1 MSSPSAPWQDVQ
13 IKGYAVVPSFL
24 DAPEISRLIE
34 QFEKAQQRPRK
45 NLNFETPFLPYGR
58 LKPFTNKLLAA
69 ARAASSST
77 QIYDRLGM
85 GIFYATKLYGKRK
98 ASSSDWNWHT
108 DTTIHYVAPNY
119 LNFWVP
125 LVKPDRQRSGLQVVG
140 FDALEARHPELAH
153 SLRGRGSTRV
163 IQRDGSTIF
172 RDTARR
178 MNIAIADPNLLEGL
192 AQTPTLGPGDCLVM
206 RNDVFH
212 RTQDNETDRVAISF
226 RVFGSTTVV
235 SRQALMDMSSA
246 KFNNM
251 ARVRSAF
258 ARRFAAFQIAGC
270 DQISNVLYDT
280 LHGELT
286 KREYN
291 LQLARGG
298 TELDDIDFEQLVY
311 ELAQEY
317 RGGAFRGG

>member
-24 DAPEISRLIE
+24 DAPEISGLIA
-34 QFEKAQQRPRK
+34 QFEKAQQRPHQ
-45 NLNFETPFLPYGR
+45 NLNFETPFLPHGR
-58 LKPFTNKLLAA
+58 LRPFTNKLLAA
-69 ARAASSST
+69 AHAASSST
-77 QIYDRLGM
+77 QIYDRLRI
-85 GIFYATKLYGKRK
+85 GIFYATKLYRK
-98 ASSSDWNWHT
+98 AYTNDWNWHT
-108 DTTIHYVAPNY
+108 DTTVHYVDPNY

-140 FDALEARHPELAH
+140 FDALEARHPDLAH
-153 SLRGRGSTRV
+153 SLRGQGSTRV

-178 MNIAIADPNLLEGL
+178 MTIAVADPNLLEGL
-192 AQTPTLGPGDCLVM
+192 AHTPTLGPGDCLVM

-212 RTQDNETDRVAISF
+212 RTQDKETDRLAISF

-235 SRQALMDMSSA
+235 SRQALMDMGSA

-251 ARVRSAF
+251 ARVRPAF

-280 LHGELT
+280 LHDELT

-291 LQLARGG
+291 LQLAGGG
-298 TELDDIDFEQLVY
+298 TELDDTDFEQLIY

-317 RGGAFRGG
+317 RGGAFGGG

>member
-1 MSSPSAPWQDVQ
+1 MFSPSARWQDVQ

-24 DAPEISRLIE
+24 DAPEISGLIAA
-34 QFEKAQQRPRK
+34 FEKAREIPRQNPNFMGHLLHK
-45 NLNFETPFLPYGR
+45 NR
-58 LKPFTNKLLAA
+58 LKPFRNKLLAA

-77 QIYDRLGM
+77 QVYDRLGM
-85 GIFYATKLYGKRK
+85 GIYYATKLYLKWHLK
-98 ASSSDWNWHT
+98 ADCLWHT
-108 DTTIHYVAPNY
+108 DSTIHYVDPNY
-119 LNFWVP
+119 LNFWIP

-140 FDALEARHPELAH
+140 FDALEARHPDLAH
-153 SLRGRGSTRV
+153 SLRGQGSTRV

-178 MNIAIADPNLLEGL
+178 TTIAIADPNLLEGL
-192 AQTPTLGPGDCLVM
+192 AQTPALGPGDCLVM
-206 RNDVFH
+206 RNDVLH
-212 RTQDNETDRVAISF
+212 RTQDDETDRVAISF

-235 SRQALMDMSSA
+235 SRQALMDMGSA

-251 ARVRSAF
+251 ARVRPPF

-270 DQISNVLYDT
+270 DQMSNVLYDA
-280 LHGELT
+280 LYEEMT

-291 LQLARGG
+291 LQLARGA
-298 TELDDIDFEQLVY
+298 TELDDTDFEQLIY

-317 RGGAFRGG
+317 RDGAFRGG